1 MPNKIER
8 AKKTYIFDCLRGPF
22 NNIVFTGLMTL
33 ATLIAIRYYQAPI
46 WVKSII
52 NSAESIGR
60 IIMPITL
67 FWGFKSALKTANLA
81 AIYMFATGF
90 FLLVTGLAPNLLIY
104 SIGIIIAYI
113 LFVQP
118 LQLML
123 QIYAQNYSSHER
135 GSKVSTML
143 VISLILSSISS
154 RFFGKWL
161 DIDIQ
166 NYQWQFMILAAAA
179 IISGLF
185 LLHIP
190 STPLDKQATG
200 NPWQNF
206 SLIWKNK
213 LFGWMILGYI
223 ILGIGTAMTVPI
235 RIEYLANPLYNINA
249 SNLNIT
255 LINVVIP
262 AVSMILSTKIWGFIF
277 DRVNFIITRLL
288 VNACFILSFLTFFL
302 SKNIIFFGISA
313 IILGC
318 ALAGGTIIWNLWV
331 TKIVPDER
339 VPAYMSAHSCASGL
353 KGLLAPAFGYTIL
366 SFHTPMAVGL
376 VATFLMLISSLMFYA
391 VRKNPQIK

>member
-1 MPNKIER
+1 MLNSIER
-8 AKKTYIFDCLRGPF
+8 AKRTYIYDCIRGPF
-22 NNIVFTGLMTL
+22 NNIVYTGLMTL
-33 ATLIAIRYYQAPI
+33 AILIAIRYHEAPN

-52 NSAESIGR
+52 SSAESIGR
-60 IIMPITL
+60 VITPITL
-67 FWGFKSALKTANLA
+67 YLGFKSALKTANLA
-81 AIYMFATGF
+81 AIYMFVTGF
-90 FLLVTGLAPNLLIY
+90 FLLITGFAPNLLLYTVAIVT
-104 SIGIIIAYI
+104 AYI
-113 LFVQP
+113 LFAQP

-135 GSKVSTML
+135 GSKVSTMF
-143 VISLILSSISS
+143 VISLIVSSISS

-166 NYQWQFMILAAAA
+166 SYQWQFVILAAAA
-179 IISGLF
+179 VISGLF
-185 LLHIP
+185 LLKIP
-190 STPLDKQATG
+190 STPLDKRASG

-235 RIEYLANPLYNINA
+235 RIEYMANPLYNINA

-262 AVSMILSTKIWGFIF
+262 AISMILSTKIWGIIF

-288 VNACFILSFLTFFL
+288 INACFIISFLTFFL
-302 SKNIIFFGISA
+302 SKSIIFLGISA
-313 IILGC
+313 VILGC
-318 ALAGGTIIWNLWV
+318 ALAGGTIVWNLWV

-339 VPAYMSAHSCASGL
+339 VPAYMSAHSCSSGL

-366 SFHTPMAVGL
+366 SFHTPLAVGL
-376 VATFLMLISSLMFYA
+376 VATFLMIISSIMFYI